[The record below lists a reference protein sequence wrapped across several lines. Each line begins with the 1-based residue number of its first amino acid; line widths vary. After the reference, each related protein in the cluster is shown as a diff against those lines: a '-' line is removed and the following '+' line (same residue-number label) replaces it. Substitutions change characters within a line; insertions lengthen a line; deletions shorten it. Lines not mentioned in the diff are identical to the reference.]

1 MPAKL
6 GMTAEQRQAMLRNQ
20 ASELLWYGKITTTK
34 ARAKALQPYVEK
46 IITKAVKVYDDN
58 VETQTKKADKKGKE
72 VTVKSI
78 KDSPKK
84 LAARRAIMAKLRDLQ
99 EVKAFSEKKSDF
111 KMRTADILDV
121 LKYWVLE
128 YPYGKA
134 FQRNRAQIR
143 TACRRTRS
151 GRRIHARISA
161 RLAPRRRRGRS
172 YNRAC
177 LTQTE
182 MRR

>member
-111 KMRTADILDV
+111 KKRTADIQHPLMEK
-121 LKYWVLE
+121 LFNEIAPKY
-128 YPYGKA
+128 A
-134 FQRNRAQIR
+134 QRAEELGQGGGY
-143 TACRRTRS
+143 TRLS
-151 GRRIHARISA
+151 LIHI
-161 RLAPRRRRGRS
+161 
-172 YNRAC
+172 
-177 LTQTE
+177 
-182 MRR
+182 